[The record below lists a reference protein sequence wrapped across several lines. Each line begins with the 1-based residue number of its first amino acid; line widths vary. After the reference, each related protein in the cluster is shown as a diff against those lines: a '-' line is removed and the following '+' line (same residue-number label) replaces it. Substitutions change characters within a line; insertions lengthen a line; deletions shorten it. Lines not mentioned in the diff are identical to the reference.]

1 MRLGNGSRVVIVGG
15 GPAGSFAALHLLR
28 YAHEAGLHLDVTILE
43 ARDFNRPGPGGCN
56 KCAGILSSHLIHNL
70 ESLDLHIPPE
80 VIQSELNTYVLHL
93 GGIELPIDKPDPS
106 QRILSVYRGSGPR
119 LGMPPPAH
127 SFDNWLLEQAQERGA
142 SLRRARVQTIQSG
155 TTPTVIT
162 YRQEFPADLVVVA
175 TGVNSRAPLSRVWG
189 YQPPLTEVM
198 AQDEVSLPAGFSD
211 DTVHLF
217 FDYPPGLIFGGLIPK
232 GRYANISLLGH
243 RISSDS
249 VNDFLEGQGL
259 MKLFSDGAPGL
270 CGCAPRVAISTA
282 YNYYTDRL
290 VVVGDAAVTRLYK
303 DGIGAAFITAEA
315 AARTAVQ
322 RGVAGSDFSAGYRP
336 TCRRIAADN
345 RYGRWLFRLWS
356 IRQQSPLLLNIW
368 VRAIQAESSLLPAA
382 RVNSRALWGMFTGS
396 QSYRWLFW
404 LSINRTAL
412 FNLWQGARLTWRDRE
427 TA

>member
-1 MRLGNGSRVVIVGG
+1 
-15 GPAGSFAALHLLR
+15 
-28 YAHEAGLHLDVTILE
+28 
-43 ARDFNRPGPGGCN
+43 
-56 KCAGILSSHLIHNL
+56 
-70 ESLDLHIPPE
+70 
-80 VIQSELNTYVLHL
+80 
-93 GGIELPIDKPDPS
+93 
-106 QRILSVYRGSGPR
+106 
-119 LGMPPPAH
+119 
-127 SFDNWLLEQAQERGA
+127 
-142 SLRRARVQTIQSG
+142 
-155 TTPTVIT
+155 
-162 YRQEFPADLVVVA
+162 
-175 TGVNSRAPLSRVWG
+175 
-189 YQPPLTEVM
+189 
-198 AQDEVSLPAGFSD
+198 
-211 DTVHLF
+211 
-217 FDYPPGLIFGGLIPK
+217 
-232 GRYANISLLGH
+232 
-243 RISSDS
+243 
-249 VNDFLEGQGL
+249 
-259 MKLFSDGAPGL
+259 
-270 CGCAPRVAISTA
+270 VAISTA